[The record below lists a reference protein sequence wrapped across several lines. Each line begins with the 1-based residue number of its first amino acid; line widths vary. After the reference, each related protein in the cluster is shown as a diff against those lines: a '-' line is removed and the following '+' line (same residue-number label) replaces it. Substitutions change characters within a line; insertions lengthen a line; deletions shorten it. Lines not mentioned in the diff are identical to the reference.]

1 MSHNYNQPP
10 VQDAPRRA
18 ESANDAD
25 SANQVATF
33 DAKRFFPDQSLTGG
47 QLPKYIDIAT
57 LVVSIAV
64 AAGLL
69 AMFGSFSIAGTVV
82 LGVVLFLV
90 AMYALAF
97 SREGRRRALNRL
109 MTYIVVG
116 SFLLALLPLVSLLVE
131 VIVKGANRFD
141 LQFFTE
147 TKQGIYGE
155 ALGGAAHA
163 IVGTLIVTGLATLIS
178 VPIGLFAAIY
188 LVEYGKGWLKKILT
202 FLVDVMTGIPSIVA
216 GLFAYALFSMIFGPG
231 SKSGMAGA
239 VALSVLMI
247 PYVVRN
253 AEEILRLVP
262 NSLREASYALGVT
275 KWRTIVKI
283 VLPTSISGIVSGVIL
298 AIARVIGETAPLLVT
313 MGFTDNMV
321 GNPMPGPNQP
331 NPMTALPVLVYYE
344 YTKPGRPFEV
354 YYDRAWAGALVL
366 ILIVMLLNIIGR
378 VVAKRF
384 APKLNR

>member
-1 MSHNYNQPP
+1 MSHTNSQPP

-18 ESANDAD
+18 EDVDPLAN
-25 SANQVATF
+25 F
-33 DAKRFFPDQSLTGG
+33 DPKIFFPDKSLTGG
-47 QLPKYIDIAT
+47 QLPKYLDIAT
-57 LVVSIAV
+57 LVVSLAV
-64 AAGLL
+64 AAGIL
-69 AMFGSFSIAGTVV
+69 ALFGSFHIGGTVA
-82 LGVVLFLV
+82 LGAVVFLIT
-90 AMYALAF
+90 MYGLAL
-97 SREGRRRALNRL
+97 SREGHRRALNRT
-109 MTYIVVG
+109 MTYIVIG
-116 SFLLALLPLVSLLVE
+116 SFLLALLPLVSLLIE
-131 VIVKGANRFD
+131 VIVRGANRFD
-141 LQFFTE
+141 LQFFTD
-147 TKQGIYGE
+147 TKQNVYGE

-188 LVEYGKGWLKKILT
+188 LVEYGKGWLKNVLT

-313 MGFTDNMV
+313 MGLTDVMV
-321 GNPMPGPNQP
+321 TNPMPGRNQP

-344 YTKPGRPFEV
+344 QTRPGRPDNV
-354 YYDRAWAGALVL
+354 YYDRAWTGALVL